1 MEKDNVSKN
10 DCFIHRHLG
19 PHRLRWWRFE
29 PHCGAT
35 VTAAP
40 TTAPTATLMPPTA
53 TPVLTDTVPDTFA
66 TVVACLEEHLGSDVA
81 RTLVSGERQETAEE

>member
-1 MEKDNVSKN
+1 MYLKMIVL
-10 DCFIHRHLG
+10 FIGILALTACG
-19 PHRLRWWRFE
+19 GGDSSPTAE
-29 PHCGAT
+29 PT

-53 TPVLTDTVPDTFA
+53 TPVLPDTVPDAFA